1 MYQLWEMEN
10 EDPQS
15 TNLLLFITIDGEK
28 RFTLHFF
35 KPEFTQSLLNRT
47 EVKIWLCQDQRC
59 VTDGNIEAFFPEDV
73 IPNIFLCVPV
83 EQVSLLRYK
92 TVKIIG

>member
-1 MYQLWEMEN
+1 MKN
-10 EDPQS
+10 EDSQS
-15 TNLLLFITIDGEK
+15 TNSLLFITIDGEK
-28 RFTLHFF
+28 RFALHFF

-47 EVKIWLCQDQRC
+47 EVKIWLCQDQRH

-83 EQVSLLRYK
+83 EQVSLSCYK
-92 TVKIIG
+92 SVNSIG